1 MDVTRCLPAILSV
14 VCAAFGLYRSAQ
26 AEETFYIGA
35 QLPYSVIQGDFDN
48 THFLD
53 FGPGFGLGVL
63 FGYQPLPRVAVEFSW
78 SVSKHK
84 AQGVTADLQERSLNG
99 RYLFSDDKS
108 MQPYVLLGYGRF
120 SLGDSSLTLGGSG
133 VRFGAGID
141 SFLAPKLSL
150 GAALVRSVPSYNRIE
165 KGDGSAILVG
175 SLRGDTT
182 SLILNMKYH
191 F

>member
-1 MDVTRCLPAILSV
+1 MDVIKRLPAILPV
-14 VCAAFGLYRSAQ
+14 VCAAFGLYGSAQ

-63 FGYQPLPRVAVEFSW
+63 VGYQPMPRVAIEVSW

-84 AQGVTADLQERSLNG
+84 AQGVTADLQERSLSG

-108 MQPYVLLGYGRF
+108 IQPYVLLGYGRF

-133 VRFGAGID
+133 VMFGVGFD
-141 SFLAPKLSL
+141 SFLDPKLSL

-165 KGDGSAILVG
+165 KNDGSAILIG